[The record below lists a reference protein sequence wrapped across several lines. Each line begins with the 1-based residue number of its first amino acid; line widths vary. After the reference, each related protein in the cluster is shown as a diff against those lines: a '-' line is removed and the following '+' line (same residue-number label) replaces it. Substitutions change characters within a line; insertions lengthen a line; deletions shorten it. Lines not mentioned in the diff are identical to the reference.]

1 MVTPDMCMKGM
12 SQNATPPNG
21 RLGKRIVLPGQNWE
35 AIFINESA
43 LATRSFQFSPLTL
56 RFIRNFLFEW
66 RVLLYLHCVKYVDA
80 LRKM

>member
-21 RLGKRIVLPGQNWE
+21 KAERTIVLSGQNRE

-43 LATRSFQFSPLTL
+43 LAYSQFSVLSTIT
-56 RFIRNFLFEW
+56 FFEW